1 MVTTTAKLT
10 LDEYREQEAIAQV
23 RHEYRNGDLIEMPGG
38 SVNHS
43 RLLMALYVLFESML
57 DNADYE
63 AFNSDMRLWIPER
76 NQATYPD
83 LMVVTGEPIVNG
95 DRSDEIVN
103 PTLIAEVLSPST
115 SSYDR
120 GDKFAAYR
128 TVPSFQEY
136 LVVEQERPA
145 IEHYWKTDDG
155 RWHLEEFRGLDAVV
169 NLEHLPVQLAVAQL
183 YRRVRFEGL

>member
-43 RLLMALYVLFESML
+43 HLLMALYVLFESML

-95 DRSDEIVN
+95 DRRDEIVN

-120 GDKFAAYR
+120 GDTFAATGR
-128 TVPSFQEY
+128 FLVFRSIFWLSKSVPRSSITGRRMTGVGIWRSCAAGCGGESGTFAGA
-136 LVVEQERPA
+136 VSCSAA
-145 IEHYWKTDDG
+145 IPSG
-155 RWHLEEFRGLDAVV
+155 AF
-169 NLEHLPVQLAVAQL
+169 
-183 YRRVRFEGL
+183 